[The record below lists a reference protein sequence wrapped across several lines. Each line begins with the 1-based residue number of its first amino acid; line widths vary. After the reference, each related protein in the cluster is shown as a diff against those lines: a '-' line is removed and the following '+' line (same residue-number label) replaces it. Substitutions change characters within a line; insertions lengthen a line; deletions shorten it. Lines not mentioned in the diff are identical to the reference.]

1 MRWPW
6 TRTPPL
12 PVDAHK
18 PHEYREPDGRA
29 MSTGFG
35 GGRLTSGGTA
45 MGPIAMTSAH
55 LRTSRCGVPGC
66 GKDRHDPIH
75 EPAE

>member
-1 MRWPW
+1 
-6 TRTPPL
+6 
-12 PVDAHK
+12 VDAHQR
-18 PHEYREPDGRA
+18 HQYREPDAGA

-35 GGRLTSGGTA
+35 ALNGTFGDA
-45 MGPIAMTSAH
+45 TATGPIAMTSAH

-75 EPAE
+75 QAAE